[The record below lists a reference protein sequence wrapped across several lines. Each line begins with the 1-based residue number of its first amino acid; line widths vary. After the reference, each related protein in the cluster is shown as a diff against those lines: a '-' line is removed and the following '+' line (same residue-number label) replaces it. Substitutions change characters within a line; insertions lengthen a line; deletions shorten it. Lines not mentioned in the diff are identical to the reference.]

1 MNPEY
6 KQIKLIATDIDGTL
20 VNSKGK
26 IPSWTKEILLKWQ
39 KQGGKIALVSGR
51 NYTDCIPLIEDLHLS
66 EYGGYIIGANGQFIQ
81 NCTTH
86 HKTEQEKLS
95 IEQCLWIID
104 SAKSMQLVSVLG
116 FNNHL
121 YNVGTGFSL
130 FVSKLYSVA
139 RKLQWIYRQVDG
151 YPQTNTTDI
160 RPYLT
165 EGLGKIGFFSRY
177 QKLLQF
183 EKKLHQEFPNQFD
196 TYFVAKNWLEV
207 TKKGTSKGNAL
218 IQLCKIEKL
227 NLEETIAF
235 GDGGNDLSLLETAGI
250 GIAMGNSMPQL
261 KEKADLICDSN
272 KNEGLAKFVEQHL
285 LHNT

>member
-1 MNPEY
+1 MNPDY
-6 KQIKLIATDIDGTL
+6 RKIKLIATDIDGTL

-26 IPSWTKEILLKWQ
+26 IPPWTKEILLKWQ
-39 KQGGKIALVSGR
+39 NQGGKIALVSGR
-51 NYTDCIPLIEDLHLS
+51 NYSDCIPLIDELHLC

-81 NCTTH
+81 NCSTQEV
-86 HKTEQEKLS
+86 TEQEKLS
-95 IEQCLWIID
+95 IEQCLQIID

-116 FNNHL
+116 FDNRL

-130 FVSKLYSVA
+130 FVSRIYSVA

-177 QKLLQF
+177 KKLLQF
-183 EKKLHQEFPNQFD
+183 EKLLHKNHPDQFD

-218 IQLCKIEKL
+218 IQLCKIE
-227 NLEETIAF
+227 NLTLDETIAF
-235 GDGGNDLSLLETAGI
+235 GDGGNDISLLEASGI
-250 GIAMGNSMPQL
+250 GIAMGNSMSQL
-261 KEKADLICDSN
+261 KEKADFVCDSN
-272 KNEGLAKFVEQHL
+272 KNEGLAKFVEQNL
-285 LHNT
+285 LR

>member
-1 MNPEY
+1 MNGDY
-6 KQIKLIATDIDGTL
+6 KKIKLIATDIDGTL

-26 IPSWTKEILLKWQ
+26 ISSKTKEILLQWQ

-51 NYTDCIPLIEDLHLS
+51 NYTDCLPLIEDLNLAN
-66 EYGGYIIGANGQFIQ
+66 YGGYIIGANGQFIQ
-81 NCTTH
+81 NCTTQARFEE
-86 HKTEQEKLS
+86 KKLS
-95 IEQCLWIID
+95 IEQCLQIID

-116 FNNHL
+116 FDNKL

-130 FVSKLYSVA
+130 FVSKVYSIA
-139 RKLQWIYRQVDG
+139 RKVQWIYRQVDG

-177 QKLLQF
+177 KKLLKF
-183 EKKLHQEFPNQFD
+183 EKFLHQSHPNQFD

-218 IQLCKIEKL
+218 FKLCEIEEL
-227 NLEETIAF
+227 SIDETLAF
-235 GDGGNDLSLLETAGI
+235 GDGGNDISLLEAAGI
-250 GIAMGNSMPQL
+250 GVAMGNGMSQL
-261 KEKADLICDSN
+261 KEKADFICDTN
-272 KNEGLAKFVEQHL
+272 KNEGLAKFVEQNL
-285 LHNT
+285 L

>member
-1 MNPEY
+1 MNPDY
-6 KQIKLIATDIDGTL
+6 KKIKLIATDIDGTL
-20 VNSKGK
+20 VNPKGK
-26 IPSWTKEILLKWQ
+26 IPPMTKDILMMWQ

-51 NYTDCIPLIEDLHLS
+51 NYTDCLPLIEDLHLS

-81 NCTTH
+81 NCATQE
-86 HKTEQEKLS
+86 KDEQEKLS
-95 IEQCLWIID
+95 IEQCLQIID

-116 FNNHL
+116 FNNKL

-130 FVSKLYSVA
+130 FISRLYSVA

-177 QKLLQF
+177 KKLLQF
-183 EKKLHQEFPNQFD
+183 EKLLHKNHPGQFD

-218 IQLCKIEKL
+218 IRLCKLEKL
-227 NLEETIAF
+227 SIDETIAF
-235 GDGGNDLSLLETAGI
+235 GDGGNDLSLLEAAGI
-250 GIAMGNSMPQL
+250 GVAMGNAMVQL

-272 KNEGLAKFVEQHL
+272 KNEGLAVFVRENL
-285 LHNT
+285 LK